1 VPIGVEVL
9 WKSAKLVWKSWAD
22 EVVVYN
28 IVSGNSHLLSP
39 TAVKVLKLLETRPLG
54 TSEISEQLARS
65 ENVSVDAEITLQV
78 EKLLSSLDELGLVE
92 PAQ

>member
-1 VPIGVEVL
+1 M
-9 WKSAKLVWKSWAD
+9 WKSWAD

-39 TAVKVLKLLETRPLG
+39 TAVKVLKLLESRPLG
-54 TSEISEQLARS
+54 ISEISEQLALS
-65 ENVSVDAEITLQV
+65 ENVGLDEEITVQV

-92 PAQ
+92 PAH